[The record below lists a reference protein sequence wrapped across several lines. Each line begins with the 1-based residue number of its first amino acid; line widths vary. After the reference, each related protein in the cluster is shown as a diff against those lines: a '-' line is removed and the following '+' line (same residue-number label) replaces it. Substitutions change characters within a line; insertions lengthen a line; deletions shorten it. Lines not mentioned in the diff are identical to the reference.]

1 MLLIATSQE
10 VPPSS
15 LTRTYLY
22 PIRRLFGGVQAL
34 PVTPSQGNLVAQ
46 HLFIAFDRV

>member
-1 MLLIATSQE
+1 MVEEAPQD
-10 VPPSS
+10 
-15 LTRTYLY
+15 TYLQ
-22 PIRRLFGGVQAL
+22 LFGGVQAL